1 MKGLNV
7 LFAVSVARPD
17 HLRMRSDAQ
26 RPRATVIPF
35 A

>member
-7 LFAVSVARPD
+7 LLSVAVARAD